1 MPDFVRLYNHYEA
14 TAENDV
20 QLWGVLMFDDSYE
33 LAEGIQMTQQ
43 NGWNWGNMRK
53 NNQLINVAL
62 ALVGDGS
69 IPVPQTIIVDRS
81 GTIRAHKRG
90 RFIDYQ
96 EMYEYVNG
104 WYQTLLDEEGSA
116 IIPGGVNIADALSVL
131 RFAMGLGGD
140 INQQAGDM
148 NGDGSIRVSD
158 AIMVL
163 RKAVGVE

>member
-20 QLWGVLMFDDSYE
+20 QLWGVLISDDSYE

-43 NGWNWGNMRK
+43 NGWNWGHMRK

-69 IPVPQTIIVDRS
+69 I
-81 GTIRAHKRG
+81 
-90 RFIDYQ
+90 
-96 EMYEYVNG
+96 
-104 WYQTLLDEEGSA
+104 
-116 IIPGGVNIADALSVL
+116 
-131 RFAMGLGGD
+131 
-140 INQQAGDM
+140 
-148 NGDGSIRVSD
+148 RVSD

-163 RKAVGVE
+163 RKAMGVE